1 MVLTRYRG
9 PVVAITDE
17 VDPTHFVD
25 FDRWIPMPGGHQT
38 VDAPP
43 AVPKIIPPWQES
55 TIKIV
60 VATHT
65 AHDVVQRYVLE
76 AQFEHVA
83 QFKLVAYLFER
94 Q

>member
-9 PVVAITDE
+9 SVVAITDE
-17 VDPTHFVD
+17 VNPTHFVD
-25 FDRWIPMPGGHQT
+25 FDRRIAMPPGHQT

-43 AVPKIIPPWQES
+43 AVLEIVPPREEG
-55 TIKIV
+55 TVEVV
-60 VATHT
+60 VAAHT
-65 AHDVVQRYVLE
+65 AHDVVQGYVLE
-76 AQFEHVA
+76 AQFAHVA